1 MDFNEVIAILDG
13 NQNVKVYPSGI
24 GSQIGDAI
32 TNLEIEQFEQLL
44 QIYKELSPAR
54 QKQLY
59 EYAYALSMLE
69 EKGKKS
75 DDSTD

>member
-1 MDFNEVIAILDG
+1 M
-13 NQNVKVYPSGI
+13 YPSGI

-32 TNLEIEQFEQLL
+32 TNPEIEQFEQLL

-69 EKGKKS
+69 EKEKMMIAP
-75 DDSTD
+75 TDMQEN